1 MLAYPVI
8 YNRCDTLNMITKYRN
23 LIIGIFTALSIGS
36 VISLFF
42 LKFSF
47 NFEDFFPQG
56 DPDLQFFERFKE
68 KFEAD
73 DNFLLIGIENKEG
86 VFEQEFLE
94 KFDSL
99 GRKIN
104 ALEIVKGV
112 QSVTTIKYPI
122 ISPLFTTQVDAIH
135 IDNPERYEEDKKRL
149 LEDERFAG
157 NLISEDATAV
167 VLFAKTKDHITQPEA
182 ENLMDSVRMFVNSF
196 EFDDQHYLGR
206 ANFQKELVRMQKR
219 EIIVSAAISNVL
231 VIIILYLIFRT
242 FWGTVISM
250 GSVVLGLLL
259 FMGFLGATGRELN
272 AMAALYPVLMVIV
285 GTSDV
290 IHILSKYI
298 DELKKG
304 QEKDAAIWIAVKE
317 IGLATLL
324 TSVTTAVGFASLLSS
339 KIFPIRDFGINAAF
353 GVIIAYITVVFFTT
367 AVVSKFDVNQIIK
380 LGKGESFWTNLMVW
394 FNKYTKDNHRK
405 VLFGGIA
412 TILICAYGISLIT
425 TNYRIESSLPRG
437 GEITKD
443 FQFFEEKFVGFRPF
457 EVAVFVKEDYKADD
471 YEVVQEIVKLENH
484 LEEYPEIQRVN
495 SITTIYKSINKATK
509 ANRQSA
515 YKMPESQAKFEQ
527 YKQKYVKNLPDEAIN
542 VLISK
547 DEKNTRISGRILDI
561 GADNI
566 RTITANIDQWM
577 AANIDTSIVQMKQT
591 GTSLVVDKN
600 SEYVRSSILWGLGF
614 AMLIVSVL
622 MVLLFQNWKMLIISI
637 VPNLIPLLIAGAVL
651 GFGGIEL
658 EAGISIVFAI
668 IFGIA
673 VDDTI
678 HFLSKFKL
686 ARNKGLNVDDA
697 IEITFLETG
706 KAICLTTVIL
716 FFGFLILL
724 FSIHP
729 PSIIVGTLISV
740 TLFSALFG
748 DLFFIPVL
756 IRMFIKD

>member
-1 MLAYPVI
+1 LP
-8 YNRCDTLNMITKYRN
+8 TQTNMITRYRN
-23 LIIGIFTALSIGS
+23 WIIGAFTILALLSVYQIFS
-36 VISLFF
+36 

-56 DPDLQFFERFKE
+56 DPDLEFFERFKE

-73 DNFLLIGIENKEG
+73 DNFLLIAVENKEG

-94 KFDSL
+94 DFDSL
-99 GRKIN
+99 GRAIKPLKIVVD
-104 ALEIVKGV
+104 I
-112 QSVTTIKYPI
+112 QSVTTINYPI
-122 ISPLFTTQVDAIH
+122 ITPFAVVQVPAIH
-135 IDNPERYEEDKKRL
+135 IDDPERYEKDKKIL

-157 NLISEDATAV
+157 SLISEDAKSV
-167 VLFAKTKDHITQPEA
+167 VLFVKTMDKMSQDEA
-182 ENLMDSVRMFVNSF
+182 EGLMDSIRLISNSF
-196 EFDDQHYLGR
+196 GFDAVHYLGR
-206 ANFQKELVRMQKR
+206 PNFQRELVHMQKR

-231 VIIILYLIFRT
+231 VIIILFLIFRT

-259 FMGFLGATGRELN
+259 FMGTLGALGRELN

-304 QEKDAAIWIAVKE
+304 EAKEAAIWTSIKE
-317 IGLATLL
+317 IGMATLL
-324 TSVTTAVGFASLLSS
+324 TSITTAIGFASLVSS
-339 KIFPIRDFGINAAF
+339 RIYPIRDFGINAAL
-353 GVIIAYITVVFFTT
+353 GVIVAYVTVIFFTT
-367 AVVSKFDVNQIIK
+367 AVVSKFDVDQIIK
-380 LGKGESFWTNLMVW
+380 LGRGESFWTKLMEW
-394 FNKYTKDNHRK
+394 FNKYTKNNSRK
-405 VLFGGIA
+405 IAFGGLA
-412 TILICAYGISLIT
+412 TIIICVIGISLIT
-425 TNYRIESSLPRG
+425 TNYRIEGNLPKG

-443 FQFFEEKFVGFRPF
+443 FLFFEKEFVGFRPF
-457 EVAVFVKEDYKADD
+457 EVAVFVKGDYKAND
-471 YEVVQEIVKLENH
+471 YKVVQEIIKIEEH
-484 LEEYPEIQRVN
+484 LKNYPDIQRIN
-495 SITTIYKSINKATK
+495 SITAIYKSINRATK

-515 YKMPESQAKFEQ
+515 YVMPASESKFNQYNAKYVSKMPDDA
-527 YKQKYVKNLPDEAIN
+527 VNI
-542 VLISK
+542 LISK

-566 RTITANIDQWM
+566 RDLTKKIDAWAIANV
-577 AANIDTSIVQMKQT
+577 DTSIIQIKQT
-591 GTSLVVDKN
+591 GTSLVIDKN
-600 SEYVRSSILWGLGF
+600 AQYVRKSILSGLGL
-614 AMLIVSVL
+614 AMFIVSIL
-622 MVLLFQNWKMLIISI
+622 MVLLFRNLKMLIISI
-637 VPNLIPLLIAGAVL
+637 IPNLIPLMIAGAVL
-651 GFGGIEL
+651 GFAGIEL

-686 ARNKGLNVDDA
+686 ARNKGMSVDDA

-716 FFGFLILL
+716 FFGFMVLL
-724 FSIHP
+724 FSVHP
-729 PSIIVGTLISV
+729 PSITVGILISV
-740 TLFSALFG
+740 TLFSALFA

-756 IRMFIKD
+756 IRWFIKD

>member
-1 MLAYPVI
+1 
-8 YNRCDTLNMITKYRN
+8 MITKYRN
-23 LIIGIFTALSIGS
+23 WIIGTFTVLALIS
-36 VISLFF
+36 VYQVFS

-56 DPDLQFFERFKE
+56 DPDLQFFERFKD

-73 DNFLLIGIENKEG
+73 DNFLLIGVENKKG
-86 VFEQEFLE
+86 VFKKDFLE
-94 KFDSL
+94 DFDSL
-99 GRKIN
+99 GRAIRP
-104 ALEIVKGV
+104 LSVVQGI
-112 QSVTTIKYPI
+112 QSVTTINYPI
-122 ISPLFTTQVDAIH
+122 ITPFAVTQVPAIH
-135 IDNPERYEEDKKRL
+135 IDNPERYESDKKVL

-157 NLISEDATAV
+157 NLISKDAKSV
-167 VLFAKTKDHITQPEA
+167 VIFVKTTDKMLQDDA
-182 ENLMDSVRMFVNSF
+182 ENFMDSVRLLANN
-196 EFDDQHYLGR
+196 FDFDAVHYLGR
-206 ANFQKELVRMQKR
+206 SNFQKELVKMQKR

-259 FMGFLGATGRELN
+259 FMGTLGALGRELN

-304 QEKDAAIWIAVKE
+304 ATKDVAIWTSIKE
-317 IGLATLL
+317 IGMATLL
-324 TSVTTAVGFASLLSS
+324 TSLTTAVGFASLFSS
-339 KIFPIRDFGINAAF
+339 QILPIRDFGINAAI
-353 GVIIAYITVVFFTT
+353 GVVIAYVTVVFFTT
-367 AVVSKFDVNQIIK
+367 AVVSKFEVEQVIK

-394 FNKYTKDNHRK
+394 FNQYTKNNGRTIA
-405 VLFGGIA
+405 FGGLA
-412 TILICAYGISLIT
+412 TIIICGIGISLIT
-425 TNYRIESSLPRG
+425 TNYRIEGNLPKG

-443 FQFFEEKFVGFRPF
+443 FLFFEKEFVGFRPF
-457 EVAVFVKEDYKADD
+457 EIAVFVKGDYKAND
-471 YEVVQEIVKLENH
+471 YKVVQEIVKIEEH
-484 LEEYPEIQRVN
+484 LKEYPDIQRIN
-495 SITTIYKSINKATK
+495 SITTIYKSINRATK

-515 YKMPESQAKFEQ
+515 YVMPESESKFRQ
-527 YKQKYVKNLPDEAIN
+527 YNAKYVSKMPDDAVN

-547 DEKNTRISGRILDI
+547 DQKNTRISGRILDI

-566 RTITANIDQWM
+566 RDITHKIDAW
-577 AANIDTSIVQMKQT
+577 AAKNLDTSLIEIKQT

-600 SEYVRSSILWGLGF
+600 AQYVRKSILSGLGL
-614 AMLIVSVL
+614 AMLIVSGL
-622 MVLLFQNWKMLIISI
+622 MVLLFRNLKMLIISI
-637 VPNLIPLLIAGAVL
+637 IPNVIPLMIAGAVL
-651 GFGGIEL
+651 GFAGIEL

-686 ARNKGLNVDDA
+686 ARNKGLSVDDA

-716 FFGFLILL
+716 FFGFMILL
-724 FSIHP
+724 FSVHP
-729 PSIIVGTLISV
+729 PSITVGILISV
-740 TLFSALFG
+740 TLFSALFA

-756 IRMFIKD
+756 IRWLIKD

>member
-1 MLAYPVI
+1 
-8 YNRCDTLNMITKYRN
+8 MITRYRN
-23 LIIGIFTALSIGS
+23 WIIGVFAALALGS
-36 VISLFF
+36 VVSLFF

-73 DNFLLIGIENKEG
+73 DNFLLIAIENEEG
-86 VFEQEFLE
+86 VFEQDFLE

-99 GRKIN
+99 GKLIKP
-104 ALEIVKGV
+104 LEVITGV
-112 QSVTTIKYPI
+112 QSITTVKYPI

-135 IDNPERYEEDKKRL
+135 IDDPSRYEEDKKRL
-149 LEDERFAG
+149 LEDERFVG
-157 NLISEDATAV
+157 NLISEDAKSV
-167 VLFAKTKDHITQPEA
+167 VLFAKTTDKMLQSEV
-182 ENLMDSVRMFVNSF
+182 ENLMDSVRLLVNSF
-196 EFDDQHYLGR
+196 DFDAQHYLGR
-206 ANFQKELVRMQKR
+206 SNFQKELVRMQKR

-231 VIIILYLIFRT
+231 VIIILFLIFRT

-304 QEKDAAIWIAVKE
+304 KEKEDAIWIAIKE

-324 TSVTTAVGFASLLSS
+324 TSITTAIGFASLVSS
-339 KIFPIRDFGINAAF
+339 KIYPIRDFGINAAF

-380 LGKGESFWTNLMVW
+380 LGKGESFWTNWMAW
-394 FNKYTKDNHRK
+394 FNKYTKNNHRK
-405 VLFGGIA
+405 IIIGGVA
-412 TILICAYGISLIT
+412 TIAICLYGISLIT
-425 TNYRIESSLPRG
+425 TNYRIEGNLPKG

-443 FQFFEEKFVGFRPF
+443 FLFFEKNFVGFRPF
-457 EVAVFVKEDYKADD
+457 EIAVFVKGDYKADD
-471 YEVVQEIVKLENH
+471 YEVVQEIVKIENH
-484 LEEYPEIQRVN
+484 LKEYPEIQRVN

-515 YKMPESQAKFEQ
+515 YKMPETKGKFEQ
-527 YKQKYVKNLPDEAIN
+527 YKQKYVDKLPEDAIN
-542 VLISK
+542 VLVSK
-547 DEKNTRISGRILDI
+547 DQKNTRMSGRILDI

-566 RTITANIDQWM
+566 RQITAD
-577 AANIDTSIVQMKQT
+577 IDTWAATNLDSSIIEMKQT
-591 GTSLVVDKN
+591 GTSLIVDKN
-600 SEYVRSSILWGLGF
+600 AQYVRNSILWGLGF
-614 AMLIVSVL
+614 AMLIVSAL

-637 VPNLIPLLIAGAVL
+637 IPNLIPLLIAGAVL
-651 GFGGIEL
+651 GYIGVEL

-686 ARNKGLNVDDA
+686 ARNKGMNIDDA

-716 FFGFLILL
+716 FFGFMILL
-724 FSIHP
+724 FSVHP

-748 DLFFIPVL
+748 DLLFIPVL
-756 IRMFIKD
+756 IRMFMKD

>member
-1 MLAYPVI
+1 
-8 YNRCDTLNMITKYRN
+8 MITKYRN
-23 LIIGIFTALSIGS
+23 LIIGVFAALALGS
-36 VISLFF
+36 VVSLFF

-56 DPDLQFFERFKE
+56 DPDLEFFERFKD

-73 DNFLLIGIENKEG
+73 DNFLLIAVENEEG
-86 VFEQEFLE
+86 VFEKDFLE

-99 GRKIN
+99 GK
-104 ALEIVKGV
+104 LVKPLQQIVDV
-112 QSVTTIKYPI
+112 QSITTIKYPI
-122 ISPLFTTQVDAIH
+122 ITPLFTTQVDAVH
-135 IDNPERYEEDKKRL
+135 IDDPSRYEEDKKRL
-149 LEDERFAG
+149 LEDERFVG

-167 VLFAKTKDHITQPEA
+167 VLYAKTTDKMFQSDA
-182 ENLMDSVRMFVNSF
+182 ENLMDSVRLLVNSF
-196 EFDDQHYLGR
+196 GFDNQHYLGR
-206 ANFQKELVRMQKR
+206 SNFQKELVSMQKR

-231 VIIILYLIFRT
+231 VVIILFLIFRT

-304 QEKDAAIWIAVKE
+304 KEKEDAIWIAIKE

-324 TSVTTAVGFASLLSS
+324 TSITTAIGFASLVSS
-339 KIFPIRDFGINAAF
+339 KIYPIRDFGINAAF

-367 AVVSKFDVNQIIK
+367 AVVSKFDVEQIIK
-380 LGKGESFWTNLMVW
+380 LGKGESFWTNWMAW
-394 FNKYTKDNHRK
+394 FNKYTKKNHRK
-405 VLFGGIA
+405 IIVGGLVTIAICVL
-412 TILICAYGISLIT
+412 GISMIT
-425 TNYRIESSLPRG
+425 TNYRIENNLPKG

-443 FQFFEEKFVGFRPF
+443 FLFFEKNFVGFRPF
-457 EVAVFVKEDYKADD
+457 EMAIFVKGDYKADD
-471 YEVVQEIVKLENH
+471 YEVVQEIVKIENH
-484 LEEYPEIQRVN
+484 LKEYPEIQRIN

-509 ANRQSA
+509 ANRQTA
-515 YKMPESQAKFEQ
+515 YEMPESRAKFEQ
-527 YKQKYVKNLPDEAIN
+527 YKRKYVEKLPDDAIN

-547 DEKNTRISGRILDI
+547 DQKNTRISGRILDV
-561 GADNI
+561 GADNV
-566 RTITANIDQWM
+566 REITENIDIWA
-577 AANIDTSIVQMKQT
+577 AANLDTSIIEMKQT

-600 SEYVRSSILWGLGF
+600 AQYVRNSILWGLGF
-614 AMLIVSVL
+614 AMLIVSGL
-622 MVLLFQNWKMLIISI
+622 MVLLFQNLKMLIISI
-637 VPNLIPLLIAGAVL
+637 IPNLIPLLIAGAVL
-651 GFGGIEL
+651 GFGGVEL

-686 ARNKGLNVDDA
+686 ARNKGMNVDDA

-716 FFGFLILL
+716 FFGFMILL
-724 FSIHP
+724 FSVHP
-729 PSIIVGTLISV
+729 PSIVVGTLISV

>member
-1 MLAYPVI
+1 
-8 YNRCDTLNMITKYRN
+8 MITKYRN
-23 LIIGIFTALSIGS
+23 LIIGVFAALALGS
-36 VISLFF
+36 AVSLFF

-73 DNFLLIGIENKEG
+73 DNFLLIAVENKEG
-86 VFEQEFLE
+86 VFEQDFLE

-99 GRKIN
+99 GKLIKP
-104 ALEIVKGV
+104 LKVIKDV
-112 QSVTTIKYPI
+112 QSITTIKYPI
-122 ISPLFTTQVDAIH
+122 ISPLFTTQVDAVH
-135 IDNPERYEEDKKRL
+135 IDDPSRYEEDKKRL
-149 LEDERFAG
+149 LEDERFVG
-157 NLISEDATAV
+157 NLISEDATSV
-167 VLFAKTKDHITQPEA
+167 VLFAKTVDKMPQEEA
-182 ENLMDSVRMFVNSF
+182 ENLMDSVRLLVNSF
-196 EFDDQHYLGR
+196 GFDDQHYLGR
-206 ANFQKELVRMQKR
+206 SNFQKELVRMQKR

-231 VIIILYLIFRT
+231 VIIILFLIFRT

-304 QEKDAAIWIAVKE
+304 KEKEEAIWIAIKE

-324 TSVTTAVGFASLLSS
+324 TSITTAIGFASLVSS
-339 KIFPIRDFGINAAF
+339 RIYPIRDFGINAAF

-394 FNKYTKDNHRK
+394 FNKYTKNNHRK
-405 VLFGGIA
+405 IIIGGVA
-412 TILICAYGISLIT
+412 TIAICVYGISLIT
-425 TNYRIESSLPRG
+425 TNYRIEGNLPKG

-443 FQFFEEKFVGFRPF
+443 FLFFEKNFVGFRPF
-457 EVAVFVKEDYKADD
+457 EIAVFVKGDYKADD
-471 YEVVQEIVKLENH
+471 YKVVQEIIKIENH
-484 LEEYPEIQRVN
+484 LAEYPEIQRVN

-527 YKQKYVKNLPDEAIN
+527 YKRRYVEKLPDDAVN

-566 RTITANIDQWM
+566 REITTSIDDW
-577 AANIDTSIVQMKQT
+577 AASNLDTSIITMKQT

-600 SEYVRSSILWGLGF
+600 SQYVRNSILWGLGL

-622 MVLLFQNWKMLIISI
+622 MVLLFQNLKMLIISI
-637 VPNLIPLLIAGAVL
+637 IPNLIPLLIAGAVL
-651 GFGGIEL
+651 GFGGVEL

-686 ARNKGLNVDDA
+686 ARNKGLSVDDA

-716 FFGFLILL
+716 FFGFMILL
-724 FSIHP
+724 FSVHP

>member
-1 MLAYPVI
+1 
-8 YNRCDTLNMITKYRN
+8 MITKYRN
-23 LIIGIFTALSIGS
+23 LIIGVFAALALGS
-36 VISLFF
+36 VVSLFF

-56 DPDLQFFERFKE
+56 DPDLEFFERFKE

-73 DNFLLIGIENKEG
+73 DNFLLIAVENEAG

-99 GRKIN
+99 GKSIKP
-104 ALEIVKGV
+104 LEQILDV
-112 QSVTTIKYPI
+112 QSITTIKYPI
-122 ISPLFTTQVDAIH
+122 ISPLFTTQIDAVH
-135 IDNPERYEEDKKRL
+135 IDDTSRYEEDKERL
-149 LEDERFAG
+149 LEDERFVG
-157 NLISEDATAV
+157 NLISEDAKSV
-167 VLFAKTKDHITQPEA
+167 VLFAKTTDKMSQSDA
-182 ENLMDSVRMFVNSF
+182 ENLMDSVRYLVNSF
-196 EFDDQHYLGR
+196 EFDNQHYLGR
-206 ANFQKELVRMQKR
+206 SNFQKELVRMQKR

-304 QEKDAAIWIAVKE
+304 KDKESAIWIAIKE

-324 TSVTTAVGFASLLSS
+324 TSITTAIGFASLVSS

-380 LGKGESFWTNLMVW
+380 LGKGESFWTNSMVW
-394 FNKYTKDNHRK
+394 FNKYTKNNQGK
-405 VLFGGIA
+405 IIVGGLA
-412 TILICAYGISLIT
+412 TIAICIYGISLIT
-425 TNYRIESSLPRG
+425 TNYRIESNLPKG
-437 GEITKD
+437 GEITED
-443 FQFFEEKFVGFRPF
+443 FLFFEKNFVGFRPF
-457 EVAVFVKEDYKADD
+457 EIAVFVKGDYKADD
-471 YEVVQEIVKLENH
+471 YEVVQEIVKIENH
-484 LEEYPEIQRVN
+484 LKEYPEIQRVN

-509 ANRQSA
+509 ANRQIA
-515 YKMPESQAKFEQ
+515 YKMPESRTKFEQ
-527 YKQKYVKNLPDEAIN
+527 YKSKYVEKLPDDAIN

-566 RTITANIDQWM
+566 REITGNIDDW
-577 AANIDTSIVQMKQT
+577 AAMNLDTSIVAMKQT

-600 SEYVRSSILWGLGF
+600 AEYVRNSILWGLGL
-614 AMLIVSVL
+614 AMLIVSGL
-622 MVLLFQNWKMLIISI
+622 MVLLFQNLKMLIISI
-637 VPNLIPLLIAGAVL
+637 IPNLIPLLIAGAVL
-651 GFGGIEL
+651 GFGGVEL

-716 FFGFLILL
+716 FFGFMILL
-724 FSIHP
+724 FSVHP
-729 PSIIVGTLISV
+729 PSIIVGILISV

-756 IRMFIKD
+756 IRLFIKD

>member
-1 MLAYPVI
+1 
-8 YNRCDTLNMITKYRN
+8 MITKYRN
-23 LIIGIFTALSIGS
+23 WIIGVFAALALGS

-47 NFEDFFPQG
+47 DFEDFFPQG

-73 DNFLLIGIENKEG
+73 DNFLLIAVENEEG

-99 GRKIN
+99 GKLIKP
-104 ALEIVKGV
+104 LEEIVDV
-112 QSVTTIKYPI
+112 QSITTIKYPI
-122 ISPLFTTQVDAIH
+122 ISPLFTTQVDAVH
-135 IDNPERYEEDKKRL
+135 IDDPSRYEEDKKRL
-149 LEDERFAG
+149 LEDERFVG

-167 VLFAKTKDHITQPEA
+167 VLYAKTTDKMYQDEA
-182 ENLMDSVRMFVNSF
+182 ENLMDSVRLLVNSF
-196 EFDDQHYLGR
+196 GFDEQHYLGR
-206 ANFQKELVRMQKR
+206 SNFQKELVRMQKR

-231 VIIILYLIFRT
+231 VVIILYLIFRT

-304 QEKDAAIWIAVKE
+304 KEKEDAIWIAIKE

-324 TSVTTAVGFASLLSS
+324 TSVTTAIGFASLVSS
-339 KIFPIRDFGINAAF
+339 KIYPIRDFGINAAF

-367 AVVSKFDVNQIIK
+367 AVVSKFNVEQIIK
-380 LGKGESFWTNLMVW
+380 LGRGESFWTNFMVW
-394 FNKYTKDNHRK
+394 FNKYTKNNHRK
-405 VLFGGIA
+405 IIIGGIA
-412 TILICAYGISLIT
+412 TIAICIFGISMIT
-425 TNYRIESSLPRG
+425 TNYRIESNLPKG
-437 GEITKD
+437 GEITED
-443 FQFFEEKFVGFRPF
+443 FLFFEEKFVGFRPF
-457 EVAVFVKEDYKADD
+457 EIAVFVKGDYKADD
-471 YEVVQEIVKLENH
+471 YEVVQEIMKIENH
-484 LEEYPEIQRVN
+484 LKEYPEIQRVN

-509 ANRQSA
+509 ANRQTA
-515 YKMPESQAKFEQ
+515 YKMPESRAKFEQ
-527 YKQKYVKNLPDEAIN
+527 YKRRYVEKLPDDAIN
-542 VLISK
+542 VLIST
-547 DEKNTRISGRILDI
+547 DQKNTRISGRILDI

-566 RTITANIDQWM
+566 REITTNIDNW
-577 AANIDTSIVQMKQT
+577 AATSLDTSIIEMKQT

-600 SEYVRSSILWGLGF
+600 AQYVRTSILWGLGL
-614 AMLIVSVL
+614 AMLIVSGL
-622 MVLLFQNWKMLIISI
+622 MVLLFQNLKMLIISI
-637 VPNLIPLLIAGAVL
+637 IPNLIPLLIAGAVL
-651 GFGGIEL
+651 GFGGVEL

-716 FFGFLILL
+716 FFGFMILL
-724 FSIHP
+724 FSVHP